1 MITTAYHFFAWRL
14 DFNVVS
20 EKLGGGDQ
28 KNPHSLYLLLQSTQS
43 TVWNKEHE
51 MLFAVFYY
59 IT

>member
-1 MITTAYHFFAWRL
+1 
-14 DFNVVS
+14 VVS